1 MLAEGLQRSSLLASN
16 PGCSGILVGDLVD
29 AREMVQADDLRKS
42 PSNIGRNKMARL
54 GIPLAAAVI
63 GVGLL
68 ATPSY
73 AETTVLNFNI
83 FGPPRAVTR
92 GIEAMAE
99 YFKKES
105 NGTVEV
111 KIVYGAALGPERQAP
126 ESIKSGGY
134 EGGLMCAGYYPNK
147 FPLLTVMELP
157 FLPPRD
163 IVDNAKVNH
172 AVLTHP
178 LIVKEM
184 AERWNIKY
192 FGPTFL
198 PAFEFMGNKRITSVD
213 DMKGVKMRIAGLN
226 AKALQA
232 FGAVP
237 TMVTA
242 PEGYQALERGL
253 VDSFGFPYSYTFGA
267 YKLYEVSKYV
277 TEGMAM
283 SGFLCFQGV
292 SLSAWDKLPENIKA
306 KLPQA
311 QEVATKALLKAY
323 KEADAKWIPI
333 FHKKL
338 EVTKFP
344 PAERAKLISASSA
357 IWESWVK
364 EQEAAGH
371 PGREMLNFVK
381 SEVAKYTN

>member
-1 MLAEGLQRSSLLASN
+1 
-16 PGCSGILVGDLVD
+16 V
-29 AREMVQADDLRKS
+29 ART
-42 PSNIGRNKMARL
+42 PI
-54 GIPLAAAVI
+54 AATAAI

-68 ATPSY
+68 ATPAF
-73 AETTVLNFNI
+73 AETTVLNFNL

-92 GIEAMAE
+92 GIEAMSE
-99 YFKKES
+99 FFKKES
-105 NGTVEV
+105 NGTVDV
-111 KIVYGAALGPERQAP
+111 KIAYGGALGPERQIP

-157 FLPPRD
+157 FLPPRN
-163 IVDNAKVNH
+163 ITDNAKVNH
-172 AVLTHP
+172 AVLNHP
-178 LIVKEM
+178 LIAKEL

-198 PAFEFMGNKRITSVD
+198 PAFEFMGNKRIASVN
-213 DMKGVKMRIAGLN
+213 DMKSVKMRIAGLN
-226 AKALQA
+226 AKALQK

-242 PEGYQALERGL
+242 PEGYQALQRGL

-283 SGFLCFQGV
+283 SGFMCFQGV
-292 SLSAWDKLPENIKA
+292 SLSAWNKLPDGIKA
-306 KLPQA
+306 KLPEA
-311 QEVATKALLKAY
+311 QGITSQALLKAY
-323 KEADAKWIPI
+323 KEADDKWIPI
-333 FHKKL
+333 FHQKL

-344 PAERAKLISASSA
+344 PEERAKLVGAASD
-357 IWESWVK
+357 IWEAWVK
-364 EQEAAGH
+364 DQEAAGR
-371 PGREMLNFVK
+371 PGREILNFVK